1 MESGFC
7 GIDFGTSNSA
17 LCAGRSGAPRLIP
30 LEGDNITIPSA
41 IFFNVEER
49 STAFGRHA
57 ITQYLDGYT
66 GRLMRALK
74 SILGSSLMNDTTQI
88 GFDRVRFNHVIG
100 LFIGRIKTQAES
112 ALGYDLL
119 NVVMGRP
126 VHFVDGDRVAD
137 QRAEDELRAIAAAQG
152 FKAIEFEYEPIA
164 AARDYEATL
173 DREELVLVVDI
184 GGGTSDF
191 SVIRL
196 SPAARSRAD
205 RYGDILA
212 NAGVHLGGTD
222 FDRKF
227 SLASVMPEMGYKSF
241 LTSGLDMPLLH
252 YQTLAT
258 WHLINSLYTQKNKN
272 FIAGLAREAV
282 EKEKVDRLLTVIE
295 DQSGHE
301 LASRVEAM
309 KIALSESP
317 KTSMGLD
324 FIEPGWT
331 VHATRN
337 QLNQSIKSEVEK
349 IVQVAQDT
357 VTEIAGI
364 KTADIATIFMT
375 GGSTGLHGF
384 RQEIARHFPTAKIVE
399 GDRFSSVAKGLG
411 LSAMQ
416 KYL

>member
-1 MESGFC
+1 MEHGFC

-17 LCAGRSGAPRLIP
+17 LSAGRSGSPRLIP
-30 LEGDNITIPSA
+30 LEGGHVTIPSA

-49 STAFGRHA
+49 STAFGRQG

-88 GFDRVRFNHVIG
+88 GYERVSFSHVIG
-100 LFIGRIKTQAES
+100 LFIGHIKAQAES
-112 ALGYDLL
+112 SLGYDLPNL
-119 NVVMGRP
+119 VMGRP
-126 VHFVDGDRVAD
+126 VHFVDGDGVAD
-137 QRAEDELRAIAAAQG
+137 KRAEDELRAIAVGQG

-173 DREELVLVVDI
+173 NREELVLIVDI

-196 SPAARSRAD
+196 SPAARDRAD
-205 RYGDILA
+205 RYQDILA

-241 LTSGLDMPLLH
+241 LTSGLDMPLMH

-258 WHLINSLYTQKNKN
+258 WHLINSLYTQKSKN

-282 EKEKVDRLLTVIE
+282 ETEQVERLLKVIE
-295 DQSGHE
+295 DQAGHE
-301 LASRVEAM
+301 LASKVEEM
-309 KIALSESP
+309 KIALSEAP
-317 KTSMGLD
+317 KTSLKLD
-324 FIEPGWT
+324 FIDPQWI
-331 VHATRN
+331 VRATRE
-337 QLNQSIKSEVEK
+337 QLNEAIKGEVKK

-357 VTEIAGI
+357 VTAIAGI
-364 KTADIATIFMT
+364 KTTDIATIFMT

-384 RQEIARHFPTAKIVE
+384 RQAIAEKFPAAKIVE
-399 GDRFSSVAKGLG
+399 GDRFSSVANGLG

-416 KYL
+416 KYR